1 MTRGLA
7 RRGGLAL
14 LAGLALLL
22 LPESAGR
29 PARAFAA
36 RIAPSLPSQLPPAE
50 LARVRRVADEAT
62 LSTRVDGTPFVARR
76 EIFEYLLD
84 HPEFAS
90 HVTRTLHLARYRIWR
105 TPQGLFL
112 DDGWGATGHF
122 ELVYADRQTRVMLAQ
137 GEYRQRLLPDIP
149 GQAVVIIE
157 YQTRPGADDRST
169 ISTVV
174 TGFVRLDS
182 APAAAISRLV
192 GTRAA
197 AKADKEAHRLVK
209 VFARTTRAIDEN
221 PADVLAQ
228 LRQRPDVP
236 ARELAEFAELLRARR
251 P

>member
-7 RRGGLAL
+7 RRGLAL

-22 LPESAGR
+22 VSEPTGW
-29 PARAFAA
+29 PTRALAA

-50 LARVRRVADEAT
+50 LARLRRVADDAT
-62 LSTRVDGTPFVARR
+62 LSTRVDGTPFVGRR
-76 EIFEYLLD
+76 EVFEYLLD

-90 HVTRTLHLARYRIWR
+90 HVTRTLRLARYRIWR

-112 DDGWGATGHF
+112 DDGWGASGHF
-122 ELVYADRQTRVMLAQ
+122 ELVYADGHTRVMLAR
-137 GEYRQRLLPDIP
+137 GEYSQRLLPDIA

-157 YQTRPGADDRST
+157 YQAQPAPEARSI

-182 APAAAISRLV
+182 GPAAALSRLISS
-192 GTRAA
+192 RAL

-209 VFARTTRAIDEN
+209 VFARTTRAIGEN
-221 PADVLAQ
+221 PAEVLGQ

-236 ARELAEFAELLRARR
+236 ARELAEFAELLREHR